1 MSGPAKVSTAT
12 VRPFTTDAATFS
24 STRLPSCRRSSKA
37 PASRV
42 TGPSKVTVR
51 LLTIDRWADP
61 SLTTTLA
68 TRAGA
73 TICTG
78 ELPSSGARSD
88 TAALFPMTALFRGH
102 RLYVHSSGGRVA
114 AGSITLRGTLAVNS
128 LPLMRDVGRV
138 QRRDH
143 AGDDVVE
150 QAGAVRVDAHDR
162 VPQDVR
168 PDDGRAAG
176 KRGVPRPRS
185 TPMMYSPPIACVG
198 AIGPA
203 ISAGEDHAVLPRG
216 TTSWAT
222 TSRPGSL
229 RARVGGEEIPDRV
242 GDRPPGRSDLPGLRP
257 ATGWSDGWKIAGHRR
272 PVAGTSGN

>member
-1 MSGPAKVSTAT
+1 M
-12 VRPFTTDAATFS
+12 
-24 STRLPSCRRSSKA
+24 
-37 PASRV
+37 
-42 TGPSKVTVR
+42 TVR

-73 TICTG
+73 TTRTG
-78 ELPSSGARSD
+78 ALPSSGARSG

-128 LPLMRDVGRV
+128 LPLMVMS
-138 QRRDH
+138 
-143 AGDDVVE
+143 A
-150 QAGAVRVDAHDR
+150 AVRGVITPATMLLNR
-162 VPQDVR
+162 PVPSGLTRTTESHRTFGPMTGVR
-168 PDDGRAAG
+168 PA

-203 ISAGEDHAVLPRG
+203 ISPAK
-216 TTSWAT
+216 TT
-222 TSRPGSL
+222 
-229 RARVGGEEIPDRV
+229 
-242 GDRPPGRSDLPGLRP
+242 RSPTRT
-257 ATGWSDGWKIAGHRR
+257 AS
-272 PVAGTSGN
+272 